1 MARPPPPPCS
11 RVPFPQPVIGRGPA
25 GDQNAGVTEPADPT
39 SDARPLTAEFYQRV
53 LDQIPTPIV
62 VVDRAGTIVYGN
74 RIISETSGLRLE
86 EARGRTI
93 MEFIHA
99 DDVPWAID
107 AFLALSEAGRDDSPW
122 ASEPWAPVPMRV
134 VDTSG
139 RSLHVEVTG
148 ANSLHDDIIDGF
160 IYEVRHGAEPHMLRN
175 VLTGLAAGRPV
186 DELSQIVAEMI
197 AAPPIRLEV
206 VIADVGDGPAR
217 IVGVAGERLT
227 AVLGS
232 LDIDRAPWLT
242 AGEQPSQLEVHD
254 LDEPYRSLLADAG
267 FADWFHVAVGD
278 HAGGTAYRL
287 AALTPYHHVP
297 ATGILHRLA
306 RATELL
312 GVIRIRATNDAL
324 LARRARHDTL
334 TELPNRAGL
343 AAALDGDTPPTAVLF
358 VDLDGFKPVN
368 DQHGHAA
375 GDHVLRAAAQRV
387 QRAVRPGDV
396 VARVGG
402 DEFVVVLPAVDA
414 SQRLEATV
422 RSIADRILR
431 ELTRPIEVN
440 GVEIHISASIG
451 VAIAPLGSDV
461 DALVAA
467 ADAAMYEVK
476 RAGGSGHRITVVSP
490 VT

>member
-1 MARPPPPPCS
+1 ML
-11 RVPFPQPVIGRGPA
+11 V
-25 GDQNAGVTEPADPT
+25 GDQNAAVTEPAEPNPN
-39 SDARPLTAEFYQRV
+39 ARQLTADFYERV
-53 LDQIPTPIV
+53 LDQIPTPIM
-62 VVDRAGTIVYGN
+62 VVDQVGGIVYGN
-74 RIISETSGLRLE
+74 RFMSHTVGLSLE
-86 EARGRTI
+86 EARGRNI
-93 MEFIHA
+93 IEFIH
-99 DDVPWAID
+99 DEDVSWAID
-107 AFLALSEAGRDDSPW
+107 AFGALSEAGRDDSPW

-134 VDTSG
+134 VDGSG
-139 RSLHVEVTG
+139 RPLHVEVTG
-148 ANSLHDDIIDGF
+148 ANSLHDDVVDGF
-160 IYEVRHGAEPHMLRN
+160 IYEVRHGAEPRMLRD
-175 VLTGLAAGRPV
+175 VLTGLASGRPV
-186 DELSQIVAEMI
+186 GELVQLVAQMI
-197 AAPPIRLEV
+197 AAPPIRIEV
-206 VIADVGDGPAR
+206 VIAEVGSGRCR
-217 IVGVAGERLT
+217 IVGATGERLAT
-227 AVLGS
+227 ALAD
-232 LDIDRAPWLT
+232 LDLDAAPWLT
-242 AGEQPSQLEVHD
+242 ANDQPEQLEIAD
-254 LDEPYRSLLADAG
+254 LDEPYRSVLTAAG

-278 HAGGTAYRL
+278 GAGGTAYRF
-287 AALTPYHHVP
+287 AALTPYHHLT

-476 RAGGSGHRITVVSP
+476 RAGGAGHRITVVSP

>member
-1 MARPPPPPCS
+1 MGNANCAIVPR
-11 RVPFPQPVIGRGPA
+11 RVLV
-25 GDQNAGVTEPADPT
+25 GDHNAGVTEPADPT
-39 SDARPLTAEFYQRV
+39 IDARPPLTATFFERV

-62 VVDRAGTIVYGN
+62 VVDQVGGIVYGN
-74 RIISETSGLRLE
+74 RFMSETVGLQLD
-86 EARGRTI
+86 EAQGRNI
-93 MEFIHA
+93 VEFIHD

-107 AFLALSEAGRDDSPW
+107 AFTALSEAGRDDSPW

-134 VDTSG
+134 VDAHG
-139 RSLHVEVTG
+139 HPIHVEVTG
-148 ANSLHDDIIDGF
+148 ANSLHDEVVDGF
-160 IYEVRHGAEPHMLRN
+160 IYEVRHGAEPRMLRD
-175 VLTGLAAGRPV
+175 VLTGLAAGRPI
-186 DELSQIVAEMI
+186 DELVQLVAQMI
-197 AAPPIRLEV
+197 AAPPIRIEV
-206 VIADVGDGPAR
+206 VISEVGDGRCR
-217 IVGVAGERLT
+217 IVATAGERLT
-227 AVLGS
+227 GALAD
-232 LDIDRAPWLT
+232 LDLDGAPWLT
-242 AGEQPSQLEVHD
+242 ASDQPAQLEVSD
-254 LDEPYRSLLADAG
+254 LGEPYRSVLANAG

-278 HAGGTAYRL
+278 GAGGAAYRL

-324 LARRARHDTL
+324 LAHRARHDTL

-343 AAALDGDTPPTAVLF
+343 AAALDGRTPPAAVLF

-414 SQRLEATV
+414 SQHLDATV
-422 RSIADRILR
+422 ESIADRILR
-431 ELTRPIEVN
+431 ELTRPIEVS

-451 VAIAPLGSDV
+451 IAIAPHGSDV
-461 DALVAA
+461 DALVSS
-467 ADAAMYEVK
+467 ADAAMYDVK
-476 RAGGSGHRITVVSP
+476 RTGGSGHRIAVIGAD
-490 VT
+490 